1 MSTLVPRVSAPL
13 INSITSVAQ
22 TSTKDVWNDFLT
34 LQLSPNTKR
43 TYASALNDFFIKLTG
58 IPTNPQ
64 QIQEFLRL
72 SQFEA
77 VGVVLKYQG
86 LLLDLGL
93 APSTINTRLSAV
105 KSLTSHARKLG
116 QCNYSL
122 EDVILLH
129 VENYRD
135 TSGVGVDDYRS
146 ILNEVDR
153 GSFKGKRDYA
163 ILRLL
168 WDNAIRRGE
177 LVSTNIEDFRDDRLW
192 ILRKGKLQKQPID
205 LAARTVA
212 AVQEWLTV
220 REGQANEPIFIALDG
235 RSHGKRLSGR
245 SVARVVDWTSTD
257 AGVEKHVSPHRV
269 RHSAITAALDATN
282 GDVRTVQQLSGHAD
296 LNVIRRYDD
305 NRKGLQ
311 KKVSNLLSDLV

>member
-58 IPTNPQ
+58 VPTNPQ

-105 KSLTSHARKLG
+105 KSLTNHARKLG

-135 TSGVGVDDYRS
+135 TSGVGVDDFRS

-153 GSFKGKRDYA
+153 GSLKGKRDYA

-177 LVSTNIEDFRDDRLW
+177 LVSTNIEDFRDGRLW

-205 LAARTVA
+205 LAARTAA
-212 AVQEWLTV
+212 AVEEWLTV

-257 AGVEKHVSPHRV
+257 AGVEKHMSPHRV

>member
-105 KSLTSHARKLG
+105 KSLTNHARKLG

-153 GSFKGKRDYA
+153 SSLKGKRDYA

-177 LVSTNIEDFRDDRLW
+177 LVSTNIEDFRDGKLW

-205 LAARTVA
+205 LAARTA
-212 AVQEWLTV
+212 AAIQEWLTV

-257 AGVEKHVSPHRV
+257 AGVEKHMSPHRI

-282 GDVRTVQQLSGHAD
+282 GDVRTVQQLSGHED

>member
-1 MSTLVPRVSAPL
+1 MSTLVSRVSAPL

-58 IPTNPQ
+58 VPTNPQ

-105 KSLTSHARKLG
+105 KSLTNHARKLG

-153 GSFKGKRDYA
+153 SSLKGNRDYA

-192 ILRKGKLQKQPID
+192 ILRKGQIQKQPID

-257 AGVEKHVSPHRV
+257 AGVEKHMSPHRV
-269 RHSAITAALDATN
+269 RHSSITAALDATN

>member
-13 INSITSVAQ
+13 INSITLVAQ
-22 TSTKDVWNDFLT
+22 TSIKDVWNDFLT

-105 KSLTSHARKLG
+105 KSLTNHARKLG

-153 GSFKGKRDYA
+153 SSLKGKRDYA

-177 LVSTNIEDFRDDRLW
+177 LVSTNIEDFRDGKLW

-205 LAARTVA
+205 LAARTA
-212 AVQEWLTV
+212 AAIQEWLTV

-257 AGVEKHVSPHRV
+257 AGVEKHMSPHRI

-282 GDVRTVQQLSGHAD
+282 GDVRTVQQLSGHED

>member
-13 INSITSVAQ
+13 INSITLVAQ

-122 EDVILLH
+122 EDVTLLH

-153 GSFKGKRDYA
+153 ATDKGKRDYA

-177 LVSTNIEDFRDDRLW
+177 LVSTNIEDFRDGKLW
-192 ILRKGKLQKQPID
+192 ILRKGKRQKQPID
-205 LAARTVA
+205 LAARTAA

-257 AGVEKHVSPHRV
+257 AGVEKHMSPHRV
-269 RHSAITAALDATN
+269 RHSSITAALDATN

-305 NRKGLQ
+305 NRQGLQ

>member
-1 MSTLVPRVSAPL
+1 MYFYLFGALGYFSH
-13 INSITSVAQ
+13 
-22 TSTKDVWNDFLT
+22 VWNDFLT

-58 IPTNPQ
+58 VPTNPQ

-105 KSLTSHARKLG
+105 KSLTNHARKLG

-135 TSGVGVDDYRS
+135 TSGVGVDDFRS

-153 GSFKGKRDYA
+153 GSLKGKRDYA

-177 LVSTNIEDFRDDRLW
+177 LVSTNIEDFRDGRLW

-205 LAARTVA
+205 LAARTAA
-212 AVQEWLTV
+212 AVEEWLTV

-257 AGVEKHVSPHRV
+257 AGVEKHMSPHRV

>member
-58 IPTNPQ
+58 VPTNPQ

-93 APSTINTRLSAV
+93 TPSTINTRLSAV
-105 KSLTSHARKLG
+105 KSLTNHARKLG

-135 TSGVGVDDYRS
+135 TSGVGVDDFRS

-153 GSFKGKRDYA
+153 SSLKGKRDYA

-177 LVSTNIEDFRDDRLW
+177 LVSTNIEDFRDGRLW

-205 LAARTVA
+205 LAARTAA
-212 AVQEWLTV
+212 AVEEWLTV

-257 AGVEKHVSPHRV
+257 AGVEKHMSPHRV

>member
-1 MSTLVPRVSAPL
+1 
-13 INSITSVAQ
+13 
-22 TSTKDVWNDFLT
+22 
-34 LQLSPNTKR
+34 
-43 TYASALNDFFIKLTG
+43 
-58 IPTNPQ
+58 
-64 QIQEFLRL
+64 L

-135 TSGVGVDDYRS
+135 TSGVGVDDFRS

-192 ILRKGKLQKQPID
+192 VLRKGQIQKQPID

-257 AGVEKHVSPHRV
+257 AGVEKHMSPHRV

>member
-58 IPTNPQ
+58 VPTNPQ

-77 VGVVLKYQG
+77 VGVVLRYQG

-135 TSGVGVDDYRS
+135 TSGVGVDDFRS

-177 LVSTNIEDFRDDRLW
+177 LVSTNIEDFRDGRLW

-205 LAARTVA
+205 LAARTAA
-212 AVQEWLTV
+212 AVEEWLTV

-257 AGVEKHVSPHRV
+257 AGVEKHMSPHRV

>member
-1 MSTLVPRVSAPL
+1 MGCSR
-13 INSITSVAQ
+13 IAQ
-22 TSTKDVWNDFLT
+22 TATQDVWDDFFRLKI
-34 LQLSPNTKR
+34 SANTKR

-58 IPTNPQ
+58 IPVNPQ

-146 ILNEVDR
+146 ILQEVDR
-153 GSFKGKRDYA
+153 ATDKGKRDYA

-177 LVSTNIEDFRDDRLW
+177 LVSTNIEDFRDGKLW
-192 ILRKGKLQKQPID
+192 ILRKGQIQKQPID
-205 LAARTVA
+205 LAARTAA
-212 AVQEWLTV
+212 AVREWLTV
-220 REGQANEPIFIALDG
+220 REGQATEQIFIALDG

-257 AGVEKHVSPHRV
+257 AGVDKHMSPRRV
-269 RHSAITAALDATN
+269 RHSSITAALDATN

>member
-13 INSITSVAQ
+13 INSITLVAQ
-22 TSTKDVWNDFLT
+22 TSIKDVWNDFLT

-105 KSLTSHARKLG
+105 KSLTNHARKLG

-153 GSFKGKRDYA
+153 SSLKGKRDYA

-177 LVSTNIEDFRDDRLW
+177 LVSTNIEDFRDGKLW

-205 LAARTVA
+205 LAARTAA

-257 AGVEKHVSPHRV
+257 AGVEKHMSPHRI

-282 GDVRTVQQLSGHAD
+282 GDVRTVQQLSGHED

>member
-1 MSTLVPRVSAPL
+1 MSAIVPTVSATST
-13 INSITSVAQ
+13 NSITLVAQ
-22 TSTKDVWNDFLT
+22 TTTQDVWDEFLK
-34 LQLSPNTKR
+34 LQISANTQR

-58 IPTNPQ
+58 VPANPE
-64 QIQEFLRL
+64 QIEDFLRL

-105 KSLTSHARKLG
+105 KSLTNHARKLG
-116 QCNYSL
+116 QCVYSL
-122 EDVILLH
+122 ADVTLLR

-153 GSFKGKRDYA
+153 ESFKGKRDYA

-177 LVSTNIEDFRDDRLW
+177 LVSTNIEDFRDGKLW
-192 ILRKGKLQKQPID
+192 IMRKGKLQKQSID
-205 LAARTVA
+205 LAPRTLG
-212 AVQEWLTV
+212 AVKEWLEV
-220 REGQANEPIFIALDG
+220 RAGEGNEPIFIALDG
-235 RSHGKRLSGR
+235 RSFGKRLSGR
-245 SVARVVDWTSTD
+245 SVARVVDWMSTD
-257 AGVEKHVSPHRV
+257 AGVEKHLSPHRI
-269 RHSAITAALDATN
+269 RHSSITAFLDSSN
-282 GDVRTVQQLSGHAD
+282 GDVRTAQQLSGHAD
-296 LNVIRRYDD
+296 LNILKRYDD
-305 NRKGLQ
+305 NRQGLQ
-311 KKVSNLLSDLV
+311 GKASGILADLV

>member
-13 INSITSVAQ
+13 INSITLVAQ

-122 EDVILLH
+122 EDVTLL
-129 VENYRD
+129 NDAYCFIYRNFF
-135 TSGVGVDDYRS
+135 TESRWHCHS
-146 ILNEVDR
+146 TQAHDR
-153 GSFKGKRDYA
+153 
-163 ILRLL
+163 
-168 WDNAIRRGE
+168 
-177 LVSTNIEDFRDDRLW
+177 TT
-192 ILRKGKLQKQPID
+192 P
-205 LAARTVA
+205 
-212 AVQEWLTV
+212 
-220 REGQANEPIFIALDG
+220 
-235 RSHGKRLSGR
+235 
-245 SVARVVDWTSTD
+245 
-257 AGVEKHVSPHRV
+257 
-269 RHSAITAALDATN
+269 ATW
-282 GDVRTVQQLSGHAD
+282 R
-296 LNVIRRYDD
+296 
-305 NRKGLQ
+305 
-311 KKVSNLLSDLV
+311 

>member
-135 TSGVGVDDYRS
+135 TSGVGLDDYRS

-177 LVSTNIEDFRDDRLW
+177 LVSTNIEDFRDERLW

-257 AGVEKHVSPHRV
+257 AGVEKHMSPHRV

-311 KKVSNLLSDLV
+311 KKVSNLLSDLI